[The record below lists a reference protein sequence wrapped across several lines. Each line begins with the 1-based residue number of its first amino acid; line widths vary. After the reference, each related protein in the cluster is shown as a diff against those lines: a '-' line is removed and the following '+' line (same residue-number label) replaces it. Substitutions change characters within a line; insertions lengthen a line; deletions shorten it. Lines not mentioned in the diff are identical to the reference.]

1 MKVTTL
7 RETQALIS
15 SSLTAINLKGLTT
28 LELGFSV
35 LMIVGV
41 TGLIMA
47 LGLAERRRNFTILSA
62 LGARPGQLG
71 VFLWS
76 EGLLVVIGGAILGI
90 VAGFG
95 LAEALVTIL
104 TGVFDPAP
112 EALSIPWLYLA
123 LAVAMALACGAAAI
137 GGAQALSRKPDL
149 EALRGG

>member
-7 RETQALIS
+7 GETQAIIS
-15 SSLTAINLKGLTT
+15 SSLTAINLEGLTT

-47 LGLAERRRNFTILSA
+47 LGLAERRRNFTILTA

-76 EGLLVVIGGAILGI
+76 EGLLVVIGGAIFGI

-95 LAEALVTIL
+95 LAEALVMIL
-104 TGVFDPAP
+104 TGVFDPPP
-112 EALSIPWLYLA
+112 EALSIPWSYLA
-123 LAVAMALACGAAAI
+123 LAVATALACGAAAI
-137 GGAQALSRKPDL
+137 GGAQALSSKPDL